1 MCISTSAHGA
11 LSHGMEQ
18 GLPCCGGSI
27 LLLNGEVLM
36 KLSALLQQEGL
47 VLALASRHCPAPQG
61 CPAVLALPEMCPG
74 DWALR
79 FWLPAPCS

>member
-1 MCISTSAHGA
+1 
-11 LSHGMEQ
+11 
-18 GLPCCGGSI
+18 
-27 LLLNGEVLM
+27 M
-36 KLSALLQQEGL
+36 KLFTLLQQEGL

-74 DWALR
+74 DWAVQ